1 MSNRAARVVLTIG
14 VATVLTV
21 AGFLVLMLTG
31 TNTGSTA
38 GDLLLLAVVVAGA
51 IAIAF
56 GLARLT
62 VR

>member
-1 MSNRAARVVLTIG
+1 VSNRAATVLLTIA

-21 AGFLVLMLTG
+21 AAFLVLMLTG
-31 TNTGSTA
+31 TNTGSIP

-51 IAIAF
+51 IAIAY
-56 GLARLT
+56 GMARVV